1 MHFVRAGHGAPP
13 LVFVH
18 GFACRLED
26 WRAQLEHFEK
36 NHTVVACDL
45 RGHGETPG
53 RPQECSIEH
62 YGGDVAALVNHLDL
76 KGCIL
81 VGHSMGTRVVL
92 EANRLL
98 VASHNAE
105 RVAGIVLIDGSR
117 SGSGDPDAA
126 ERAAR
131 DAVESSG
138 YPAFAEQLFRNMF
151 FTPSAQA
158 DAIVARAVRQSREF
172 GPLLW
177 PSMAR
182 WDAASMETALAAVR
196 APLLA
201 IQSTTRDAQMRRSP
215 LKAGQTTPYLDL
227 IRSAVRGASIAVVPD
242 TGHFTQI
249 EAADHVNRLIADF
262 IRGKR
267 KPSIR

>member
-1 MHFVRAGHGAPP
+1 VHFVRAGQGAPP

-26 WRAQLEHFEK
+26 WQSQLDFFSRTNE
-36 NHTVVACDL
+36 VIACDL

-53 RPQECSIEH
+53 RPHECSIAH
-62 YGGDVAALVNHLDL
+62 YGGDVAALVNHLEL

-81 VGHSMGTRVVL
+81 IGHSMGTRVVL

-98 VASHNAE
+98 LSSHYPE

-126 ERAAR
+126 EAAARAA
-131 DAVESSG
+131 VEKAG
-138 YPAFAEQLFRNMF
+138 YRAFAEHLFRQMF
-151 FTPSAQA
+151 FKPSPEA
-158 DAIVARAVRQSREF
+158 DAIVARALRQSAEF

-182 WDAASMETALAAVR
+182 WDAAEMDSALAAVR

-201 IQSTTRDAQMRRSP
+201 IQSTTRDAQLRRSP
-215 LKAGQTTPYLDL
+215 LKPGQSSPYLDL
-227 IRSAVRGASIAVVPD
+227 ISSAVPGARIAVVPD

-249 EAADHVNRLIADF
+249 EAADEVNRLIAEF
-262 IRGKR
+262 TMR
-267 KPSIR
+267 

>member
-1 MHFVRAGHGAPP
+1 MDFFSADHEV
-13 LVFVH
+13 L
-18 GFACRLED
+18 
-26 WRAQLEHFEK
+26 
-36 NHTVVACDL
+36 ACDL

-53 RPQECSIEH
+53 RPHECSIAH
-62 YGGDVAALVNHLDL
+62 YGGDVAALVTHLEL

-98 VASHNAE
+98 VSSDYGA

-117 SGSGDPDAA
+117 TGTGDPDAA
-126 ERAAR
+126 ESAARAA
-131 DAVESSG
+131 VEGAG
-138 YPAFAEQLFRNMF
+138 YPAFAEHLFRQMF
-151 FTPSAQA
+151 FTPSPEA
-158 DAIVARAVRQSREF
+158 DAIVARALRQSRDF

-177 PSMAR
+177 PAMAR
-182 WDAASMETALAAVR
+182 WDAAYMDGALAAVG

-215 LKAGQTTPYLDL
+215 LKAGERTPYLDL
-227 IRSAVRGASIAVVPD
+227 IRSAVPGARIAVVPD

-249 EAADHVNRLIADF
+249 EAADEVNRLIAEF
-262 IRGKR
+262 IRR
-267 KPSIR
+267 

>member
-1 MHFVRAGHGAPP
+1 VHFVRAGQGAPP

-18 GFACRLED
+18 GFACSHAD
-26 WRAQLEHFEK
+26 WQAQLDFFSRTNE
-36 NHTVVACDL
+36 VVACDL

-53 RPQECSIEH
+53 RPHECSIAH
-62 YGGDVAALVNHLDL
+62 YGGDVAALVNHLEL
-76 KGCIL
+76 NGCIL
-81 VGHSMGTRVVL
+81 IGHSMGTRVVL
-92 EANRLL
+92 EANRL
-98 VASHNAE
+98 VPE

-126 ERAAR
+126 EAA
-131 DAVESSG
+131 AHATIEKVG
-138 YPAFAEQLFRNMF
+138 YPAFAEHLFRQMF
-151 FTPSAQA
+151 FRPSPEA
-158 DAIVARAVRQSREF
+158 DAIVARALRQSAEF

-182 WDAASMETALAAVR
+182 WDAAEMDAALAAVR

-215 LKAGQTTPYLDL
+215 LKAGQSTPYLDL
-227 IRSAVRGASIAVVPD
+227 IRDSVPGAKLAIVPN

-249 EAADHVNRLIADF
+249 EAADEVNRLIADF
-262 IRGKR
+262 IRKSESDR
-267 KPSIR
+267 

>member
-1 MHFVRAGHGAPP
+1 MHFVRAGQGAPP
-13 LVFVH
+13 LLFVH
-18 GFACRLED
+18 GFACSLED
-26 WRAQLEHFEK
+26 WRAQLEHFER
-36 NHTVVACDL
+36 NHSVVACDL

-62 YGGDVAALVNHLDL
+62 YGGDVAALVNHLEL
-76 KGCIL
+76 NRCIL
-81 VGHSMGTRVVL
+81 IGHSMGTRVVL
-92 EANRLL
+92 EANRLIP
-98 VASHNAE
+98 E
-105 RVAGIVLIDGSR
+105 RVAGLVLIDGSR

-131 DAVESSG
+131 AAVESSG
-138 YPAFAEQLFRNMF
+138 YPAFAEHLFRSMF
-151 FTPSAQA
+151 FKASPQA

-182 WDAASMETALAAVR
+182 WDAAWMEAALAAVR

-201 IQSTTRDAQMRRSP
+201 IQSTTRDSQLRRSP
-215 LKAGQTTPYLDL
+215 LKSGQSTSYLDL
-227 IRSAVRGASIAVVPD
+227 IRSAVPGASVAVVPD

-249 EAADHVNRLIADF
+249 EAAGEVNRLIAQF
-262 IRGKR
+262 IARSG
-267 KPSIR
+267 

>member
-1 MHFVRAGHGAPP
+1 MHFVRAGRGAPP

-26 WRAQLEHFEK
+26 WQAQLSHFQK
-36 NHTVVACDL
+36 SHMVVACDL

-53 RPQECSIEH
+53 RPHECTIAH
-62 YGGDVAALVNHLDL
+62 YGGDVAALVNHLEL
-76 KGCIL
+76 NGCIL
-81 VGHSMGTRVVL
+81 IGHSMGTRVVL

-98 VASHNAE
+98 LSAHYPE

-126 ERAAR
+126 EAAAHAIIEK
-131 DAVESSG
+131 DG
-138 YPAFAEQLFRNMF
+138 YPAFAEHLFRQMF
-151 FTPSAQA
+151 FQRSAEA
-158 DAIVARAVRQSREF
+158 DAIVARALRQSAEF

-182 WDAASMETALAAVR
+182 WDAAEMDAALAAVR

-215 LKAGQTTPYLDL
+215 LKAGQSTPYLDL
-227 IRSAVRGASIAVVPD
+227 IRSSVRGATIAVVPD

-249 EAADHVNRLIADF
+249 EAADEVNRLIAQF
-262 IRGKR
+262 MRR
-267 KPSIR
+267 